1 VLRGRKSERTALEAL
16 LDAVRGGRSGTLVV
30 RGEAG
35 VGKTALLDYL
45 VESAGDMRVAR
56 AVGVESES
64 ELPFAALHQLC
75 WPMLD
80 RLGLLPEPQREALG
94 TAFGL
99 TAGPPPD
106 RFLIGLGVLS
116 LLSEVAEK
124 RPLLCV
130 VDDAQWLDGASAQ
143 VLEFVARR
151 LVAESVLMVFAARLA
166 TAVFSGLP
174 ELVVEGLPASE
185 ARELLADAVRWP
197 LDEAVRE
204 RIIAETRGNPLALLE
219 LPRGLSPAQLAGG
232 FGLLDTVPLSSRI
245 EESFLRRADVLPD
258 ETRRLLVLAAADPV
272 GEPGLVWRAA
282 GRLGIPAD
290 AAVPATDADLVE
302 FGVAV
307 RFRHPLVRSAVYRA
321 ASAAARREAHGALAE
336 ATDPDIDPDR
346 RAWHAAQATSG
357 PDEHVAAELE
367 RSAGRAQAR
376 GGHAAAAAFLER
388 AVVLT
393 VDPAHRS
400 QRALTAAHAKL
411 LAGAPDAAL
420 GLVSAAEA
428 GPLGELGQARAD
440 LLRAQ
445 IAYAQR
451 RDSNAPALLLTA
463 AKQLEPLDVG
473 LARETYLDALWAAL
487 FFRHTGHEA
496 GVREVAKAAL
506 AAPPADPLSVAD
518 LLLDGLARRLLEGYE
533 AGARSLR
540 QAITVCRSTDPSS
553 EEALRWFAPAVVAAR
568 ILWDDESFDILATRH
583 IELGRRTGALTGL
596 PIALNTGIFARV
608 AAGELSAAGQLVEE
622 LRTVTEALQVFLP
635 PYGPLI
641 VAAWRGEEAEA
652 TALIEDAFDQA
663 ASRGEGVVR
672 AVAQYA
678 RAVLCNGL
686 GQYPEALAA
695 AMAGD
700 SPDSP
705 MVSNMVLVELIE
717 SAARTGAHTTATDG
731 LARLSD
737 QASVSGTDW
746 VVGIEARSRAL
757 LIEGDEADTLY
768 REAIERLGRTRV
780 RAELARAHL
789 LYGEWLR
796 RENRRVDARHELRHA
811 HEMLTQMGMEAFAQ
825 RARQE
830 LMATGE
836 TVRKRSVEAALD
848 LTPQETQIAL
858 LARDGLSTPEISTR
872 LFLSTRTV
880 EWHLGKVFTKLGISS
895 RRQLRT
901 ALTDTGRAAA
911 GT

>member
-1 VLRGRKSERTALEAL
+1 LETL

-45 VESAGDMRVAR
+45 VESAGDMRVMR
-56 AVGVESES
+56 ALGVESES

-75 WPMLD
+75 GPMLD

-99 TAGPPPD
+99 TLGPPPD

-116 LLSEVAEK
+116 LLSEVAEE

-130 VDDAQWLDGASAQ
+130 VDDAQWLDRASAQ
-143 VLEFVARR
+143 VLEFAARR
-151 LVAESVLMVFAARLA
+151 LVAESVLMVFAARVA
-166 TAVFSGLP
+166 TAVFRGLS
-174 ELVVEGLPASE
+174 ELVVEGLRASE

-197 LDEAVRE
+197 LDDGVRE

-232 FGLLDTVPLSSRI
+232 FGLLDAVPLSSRI

-258 ETRRLLVLAAADPV
+258 QTRRLLVLAAADPV
-272 GEPGLVWRAA
+272 GEPALVWRAA

-290 AAVPATDADLVE
+290 AAVPAADADLVE

-321 ASAAARREAHGALAE
+321 ASAAARREAHAALAE
-336 ATDPDIDPDR
+336 ATDPDVDPDR
-346 RAWHAAQATSG
+346 RAWHASQATSG

-376 GGHAAAAAFLER
+376 GGLAAAAAFLER

-393 VDPAHRS
+393 VDPAHRA
-400 QRALTAAHAKL
+400 QRALTAAQAKL
-411 LAGAPDAAL
+411 LAGAADAAL

-428 GPLGELGQARAD
+428 GPLDELGHARAD

-445 IAYAQR
+445 IAFAQR
-451 RDSNAPALLLTA
+451 RDGDAPVLLLRA
-463 AKQLEPLDVG
+463 AKRLEPLDVG
-473 LARETYLDALWAAL
+473 LARETYLDALWAAH
-487 FFRHTGHEA
+487 FARRAGHEA

-506 AAPPADPLSVAD
+506 AAPPADPRSVPD
-518 LLLDGLARRLLEGYE
+518 LLLDGLARGLLEGYQ
-533 AGARSLR
+533 AGAGSLQ
-540 QAITVCRSTDPSS
+540 QAITVCRGTDLSS
-553 EEALRWFAPAVVAAR
+553 EEALRWFGPAVVAAR
-568 ILWDDESFDILATRH
+568 IVWDDESFDVLATRH
-583 IELGRRTGALTGL
+583 IEFGRRTGALTGL
-596 PIALNTGIFARV
+596 PIAYTTGVFARV
-608 AAGELSAAGQLVEE
+608 AAGELTAAVQLIEE
-622 LRTVTEALQVFLP
+622 LRTVTEAMQGSLP

-652 TALIEDAFDQA
+652 SALIEDAFHQA
-663 ASRGEGVVR
+663 ASRGEGVVT

-695 AMAGD
+695 ATAGD
-700 SPDSP
+700 SPDSL

-731 LARLSD
+731 LARLSEM
-737 QASVSGTDW
+737 ARVSGTDW

-757 LIEGDEADTLY
+757 LSEGDEAETLY

-796 RENRRVDARHELRHA
+796 RENRRVDARQELRRA
-811 HEMLTQMGMEAFAQ
+811 HEMLTEMGMEGFAQ

-836 TVRKRSVEAALD
+836 TVRKRTVETVVD
-848 LTPQETQIAL
+848 LTPQEAQIAL
-858 LARDGLSTPEISTR
+858 LASDGLSNPQISTQ
-872 LFLSTRTV
+872 LFLSARTV
-880 EWHLGKVFTKLGISS
+880 EWHLGRVFTKLGISS

-901 ALTDTGRAAA
+901 ALTDTGRVAA